1 MSEQQGPLEELD
13 VFNPVNFRGSGGG
26 DQYVTY
32 NTAQGLVIFPNGIQF
47 GDGTVLT
54 TADIS
59 GQDIS
64 GVANPMDSNLDANL
78 FAINNVTNLQTSSI
92 SLNTQSGLLTEISVG
107 APLDMQTNDIIDAGT
122 LTQVAGTTGNSLGE
136 TTVATNFGGASGT
149 DTFQVQDSFS
159 GRKVAFITYAGAGD
173 YNGITQTG
181 DSAIVGVQNVESTAN
196 LTLTTWSSSSAG
208 VRITP
213 TTTKMTGGTTTVEC
227 DGTSVVVDP
236 SITYPDT
243 TVQDSAFTGAGSL
256 AGTYTSADVTIDS
269 NGKITAISNGTASA
283 PNIVYSA
290 WASTLNFT
298 SGSNQGTLVSV
309 ALTPGT
315 WQLIGVVCVNIGG
328 GASFNPFGNVSNPYA
343 LCSINPSGSGTIAIG
358 TIASPNNGATWSGN
372 SQQFYTYVQTVVTIT
387 SNTTYNLQYNVRV
400 DLTQGF
406 MSVPNINPPTYLRA
420 IQLG

>member
-26 DQYVTY
+26 DQFVTY

-54 TADIS
+54 TADVS
-59 GQDIS
+59 GQNIT
-64 GVANPMDSNLDANL
+64 GVVNPMNTDLDANL
-78 FAINNVTNLQTSSI
+78 FAINNVTDLQTSSI
-92 SLNTQSGLLTEISVG
+92 SLNTQSGLLTELSVN
-107 APLDMQTNDIIDAGT
+107 APIKYA
-122 LTQVAGTTGNSLGE
+122 
-136 TTVATNFGGASGT
+136 
-149 DTFQVQDSFS
+149 DS
-159 GRKVAFITYAGAGD
+159 T
-173 YNGITQTG
+173 
-181 DSAIVGVQNVESTAN
+181 VQN
-196 LTLTTWSSSSAG
+196 
-208 VRITP
+208 
-213 TTTKMTGGTTTVEC
+213 
-227 DGTSVVVDP
+227 
-236 SITYPDT
+236 
-243 TVQDSAFTGAGSL
+243 SAFTGAGSL